1 MNPII
6 ALVYLFGLIAS
17 TLIYF
22 ITITP
27 GSSYYSESDL
37 TEYDV
42 SKEENKVL
50 SHVQQTQLQNLF
62 KTRMDNAAAL
72 VKDNQTDLAILAYQ
86 KIIDDPTCPVEIVDQ
101 IVKILQDLL

>member
-6 ALVYLFGLIAS
+6 KIVNLFVLIVS
-17 TLIYF
+17 TLFYF

-27 GSSYYSESDL
+27 ASSYYSESDL

-42 SKEENKVL
+42 SKEENQVL
-50 SHVQQTQLQNLF
+50 NHVQQTQLQNLF
-62 KTRMDNAAAL
+62 KTRMDNAADL

-86 KIIDDPTCPVEIVDQ
+86 QIVDDPRCPVEIVDQ